1 MKKREMTAVLTV
13 IVMGLS
19 LAACGQG
26 QNQPSADGN
35 AGVNEASGNEDT
47 GADANEEAGA
57 SADGYDLSDCDPV
70 KVVIPT
76 AVSGSALESGY
87 LEQWMDDV
95 KKRSGGKITFD
106 YTNGG
111 ALGSFEELLE
121 GTDSGVYDMS
131 LITLS
136 YYETYV
142 PEAAILSFPFLVQD
156 YDDARDVLNGQVGD
170 WLKEKVLEN
179 TNTGWMGYL
188 MCYFRWMNTSTKI
201 STLEDCQN
209 VLIRVPTTQITI
221 DTFDK
226 MGFSTV
232 PLPFSDIYTA
242 MSTGVV
248 NGVETSGESIYNYG
262 FCDYAKYV
270 CKSNHQPIIESV
282 IYNQDFWNGLP
293 EVYRQIMTDAMKDM
307 LAEEWTASESK
318 EESFSDL
325 LASEK
330 EVTVTEFSEEAMK
343 EIQEVFTDYWYD
355 KAKAISEETSDM
367 LTWEIDVVNN
377 N

>member
-1 MKKREMTAVLTV
+1 MKKRKMTAILTAMA
-13 IVMGLS
+13 MGLS
-19 LAACGQG
+19 LAACGQSR
-26 QNQPSADGN
+26 PSTEGDAGAD
-35 AGVNEASGNEDT
+35 APQTSGNEET
-47 GADANEEAGA
+47 GAEETAGA
-57 SADGYDLSDCDPV
+57 SADGYDLTGCDPV
-70 KVVIPT
+70 KVVLPT

-87 LEQWMDDV
+87 LEQWMEDV
-95 KKRSGGKITFD
+95 TERSGGQITFD

-142 PEAAILSFPFLVQD
+142 PQAAILSFQFLIQD

-170 WLKEKVLEN
+170 WLKNKALEN

-188 MCYFRWMNTSTKI
+188 MCYFRWVNTSTEI

-293 EVYRQIMTDAMKDM
+293 EVYRQIMTDAMEDM
-307 LAEEWTASESK
+307 LAEEWAASESR
-318 EESFSDL
+318 EEGFSDL
-325 LASEK
+325 LVSEK
-330 EVTVTEFSEEAMK
+330 GVTVTEFSEESMK

-355 KAKAISEETSDM
+355 KAKSISEETSEM
-367 LTWEIDVVNN
+367 LTWEIDTVNN

>member
-1 MKKREMTAVLTV
+1 MKKRKMTAILTAMA
-13 IVMGLS
+13 MGLS
-19 LAACGQG
+19 LAACGQSR
-26 QNQPSADGN
+26 PSTEGDAGAD
-35 AGVNEASGNEDT
+35 APQTSGNEET
-47 GADANEEAGA
+47 GAEETAGA
-57 SADGYDLSDCDPV
+57 SADGYDLTGCDPV
-70 KVVIPT
+70 KVVLPT

-87 LEQWMDDV
+87 LEQWMEDV
-95 KKRSGGKITFD
+95 TERSGGQITFD

-142 PEAAILSFPFLVQD
+142 PEAAILSFPFLIQD

-170 WLKEKVLEN
+170 WLKNKALEN

-188 MCYFRWMNTSTKI
+188 MCYFRWVNTSTEI

-293 EVYRQIMTDAMKDM
+293 EVYRQIMTDAMEDM
-307 LAEEWTASESK
+307 LAEEWAASESR
-318 EESFSDL
+318 EEGFSDL
-325 LASEK
+325 LVSEK
-330 EVTVTEFSEEAMK
+330 GVTVTEFSEESMK
-343 EIQEVFTDYWYD
+343 EIQEVFTKYWYD
-355 KAKAISEETSDM
+355 KAKSISEETSEM
-367 LTWEIDVVNN
+367 LTWEIDTVNN

>member
-1 MKKREMTAVLTV
+1 MKKRKMTAILTAMA
-13 IVMGLS
+13 MGLS
-19 LAACGQG
+19 LAACGQSR
-26 QNQPSADGN
+26 PSTEGDAGAD
-35 AGVNEASGNEDT
+35 APQTSGNEET
-47 GADANEEAGA
+47 GSEETAGA
-57 SADGYDLSDCDPV
+57 SADGYDLTGCDPV
-70 KVVIPT
+70 KVVLPT

-87 LEQWMDDV
+87 LEQWMEDV
-95 KKRSGGKITFD
+95 TERSGGQITFD

-142 PEAAILSFPFLVQD
+142 PEAAILSFPFLIQD

-170 WLKEKVLEN
+170 WLKNKALEN

-188 MCYFRWMNTSTKI
+188 MCYFRWVNTSTEI

-293 EVYRQIMTDAMKDM
+293 EVYRQIMTDAMEDM
-307 LAEEWTASESK
+307 LAEEWAASESR
-318 EESFSDL
+318 EEGFSDL
-325 LASEK
+325 LVSEK
-330 EVTVTEFSEEAMK
+330 GVTVTEFSEESMK

-355 KAKAISEETSDM
+355 KAKSISEETSEM
-367 LTWEIDVVNN
+367 LTWEIDTVNN

>member
-1 MKKREMTAVLTV
+1 MKKRKMTAILTAMAV
-13 IVMGLS
+13 GLS
-19 LAACGQG
+19 LAACGQSR
-26 QNQPSADGN
+26 PSTEGDAGAD
-35 AGVNEASGNEDT
+35 APQASGNEET
-47 GADANEEAGA
+47 GAEETAGA
-57 SADGYDLSDCDPV
+57 SADGYDLTGCDPV
-70 KVVIPT
+70 KVVLPT

-95 KKRSGGKITFD
+95 TERSGGQITFD

-142 PEAAILSFPFLVQD
+142 PEAAILSFPFLIQD
-156 YDDARDVLNGQVGD
+156 YDDARDVLNGQMGD
-170 WLKEKVLEN
+170 WLKDKALAN

-188 MCYFRWMNTSTKI
+188 MCYFRWVNTSTEI

-293 EVYRQIMTDAMKDM
+293 EVYRQIMTDAMEDM
-307 LAEEWTASESK
+307 LAEEWAASESK
-318 EESFSDL
+318 EEGFSDL
-325 LASEK
+325 LVSEK
-330 EVTVTEFSEEAMK
+330 GVTVTEFSEESMK

-355 KAKAISEETSDM
+355 KAKSISEETSEM
-367 LTWEIDVVNN
+367 LTWEIDTVNN

>member
-1 MKKREMTAVLTV
+1 MTGVQTCALPISTE
-13 IVMGLS
+13 GD
-19 LAACGQG
+19 AG
-26 QNQPSADGN
+26 AD
-35 AGVNEASGNEDT
+35 APQTSGNEET
-47 GADANEEAGA
+47 GAEETAGA
-57 SADGYDLSDCDPV
+57 SADGYDLTGCDPV
-70 KVVIPT
+70 KVVLPT

-87 LEQWMDDV
+87 LEQWMEDV
-95 KKRSGGKITFD
+95 TERSGGQITFD

-142 PEAAILSFPFLVQD
+142 PEAAILSFPFLIQD

-170 WLKEKVLEN
+170 WLKNKALEN

-188 MCYFRWMNTSTKI
+188 MCYFRWVNTSTEI

-293 EVYRQIMTDAMKDM
+293 EVYRQIMTDAMEDM
-307 LAEEWTASESK
+307 LAEEWAASESR
-318 EESFSDL
+318 EEGFSDL
-325 LASEK
+325 LVSEK
-330 EVTVTEFSEEAMK
+330 GVTVTEFSEESMK

-355 KAKAISEETSDM
+355 KAKSISEETSEM
-367 LTWEIDVVNN
+367 LTWEIDTVNN

>member
-1 MKKREMTAVLTV
+1 MKKRKMTAILTAMA
-13 IVMGLS
+13 MGLS
-19 LAACGQG
+19 LAACGQSR
-26 QNQPSADGN
+26 PSTEGDAGAD
-35 AGVNEASGNEDT
+35 APQTSGNEET
-47 GADANEEAGA
+47 GAEETAGA
-57 SADGYDLSDCDPV
+57 SADGYDLTGCDPV
-70 KVVIPT
+70 KVVLPT

-87 LEQWMDDV
+87 LEQWMEDV
-95 KKRSGGKITFD
+95 TERSGGQITFD

-142 PEAAILSFPFLVQD
+142 PEAAILSFPFLIQD

-170 WLKEKVLEN
+170 WLKNKALEN

-188 MCYFRWMNTSTKI
+188 MCYFRWVNTSTEI

-293 EVYRQIMTDAMKDM
+293 EVYRQIMTDAMEDM
-307 LAEEWTASESK
+307 LAEEWAASESR
-318 EESFSDL
+318 EEGFSDL
-325 LASEK
+325 LVSEK
-330 EVTVTEFSEEAMK
+330 GVTVTEFSEESMK

-355 KAKAISEETSDM
+355 KAKSISEETSEM
-367 LTWEIDVVNN
+367 LTWEIDTVINN
-377 N
+377 

>member
-1 MKKREMTAVLTV
+1 MKKRKMTAILTAMA
-13 IVMGLS
+13 MGLS
-19 LAACGQG
+19 LAACGQSR
-26 QNQPSADGN
+26 PSTEGDAGAD
-35 AGVNEASGNEDT
+35 APQTSGNEET
-47 GADANEEAGA
+47 GAEETAGA
-57 SADGYDLSDCDPV
+57 SADGYDLTGCDPV
-70 KVVIPT
+70 KVVLPT

-95 KKRSGGKITFD
+95 TERSGGQITFD

-142 PEAAILSFPFLVQD
+142 PEAAILSFPFLIQD

-170 WLKEKVLEN
+170 WLKNKALEN

-188 MCYFRWMNTSTKI
+188 MCYFRWVNTSTEI

-293 EVYRQIMTDAMKDM
+293 EVYRQIMTDAMEDM
-307 LAEEWTASESK
+307 LAEEWAASESR
-318 EESFSDL
+318 EEGFSDL
-325 LASEK
+325 LVSEK
-330 EVTVTEFSEEAMK
+330 GVTVTEFSEESMK

-355 KAKAISEETSDM
+355 KAKSISEETSEM
-367 LTWEIDVVNN
+367 LTWEIDTVNN

>member
-1 MKKREMTAVLTV
+1 MKKRKMTAILTAMA
-13 IVMGLS
+13 MGLS
-19 LAACGQG
+19 LAACGQSR
-26 QNQPSADGN
+26 PSTEGDAGAD
-35 AGVNEASGNEDT
+35 APQTSGNEET
-47 GADANEEAGA
+47 GAEETAGA
-57 SADGYDLSDCDPV
+57 SADGYDLTGCDPV
-70 KVVIPT
+70 KVVLPT

-87 LEQWMDDV
+87 LEQWMEDV
-95 KKRSGGKITFD
+95 TERSGGQITFD

-142 PEAAILSFPFLVQD
+142 PEAAILSFPFLIQD

-170 WLKEKVLEN
+170 WLKNKALEN

-188 MCYFRWMNTSTKI
+188 MCYFRWVNTSTEI

-293 EVYRQIMTDAMKDM
+293 EVYRQIMTDAMEDM
-307 LAEEWTASESK
+307 LAEEWAASESR
-318 EESFSDL
+318 EEGFSDL
-325 LASEK
+325 LVSEK
-330 EVTVTEFSEEAMK
+330 GVTVTEFSEESMK

-355 KAKAISEETSDM
+355 KAKSISEETSEM
-367 LTWEIDVVNN
+367 LTWEIDTVNN

>member
-1 MKKREMTAVLTV
+1 MKKKKIGVLLMAAVIGTSLIGCGKSGTTATENVTDK
-13 IVMGLS
+13 
-19 LAACGQG
+19 AEAE
-26 QNQPSADGN
+26 
-35 AGVNEASGNEDT
+35 NEA
-47 GADANEEAGA
+47 EEAAESNTA
-57 SADGYDLSDCDPV
+57 SDGTYDLSGCDSV
-70 KVVIPT
+70 KIVLPT
-76 AVSGSALESGY
+76 AVSGSALESEY
-87 LEQWMDDV
+87 LEHWMEDV
-95 KKRSGGKITFD
+95 TARSNGLITFD

-111 ALGSFEELLE
+111 ALGSFDELLE

-142 PEAAILSFPFLVQD
+142 PEASILSFPFLIQD
-156 YDDARDVLNGQVGD
+156 YEDARDVLNGKLGN
-170 WLKEKVLEN
+170 WLKDKALEN

-188 MCYFRWMNTSTKI
+188 MCYFRWINTSTEI
-201 STLEDCQN
+201 RTVEDCKD

-248 NGVETSGESIYNYG
+248 NGVETSGESVYNYG

-270 CKSNHQPIIESV
+270 CKANHQPIIESV

-293 EVYRQIMTDAMKDM
+293 EVYRQIMTDAMEDM
-307 LAEEWTASESK
+307 LAEEWAASEEK
-318 EESFSDL
+318 EEGFCDL
-325 LASEK
+325 LTSEK
-330 EVTVTEFSEEAMK
+330 GVTVTEFTDDAK
-343 EIQEVFTDYWYD
+343 AKLQEMFTEYWYD
-355 KAKAISEETSDM
+355 KAASISEETAEM
-367 LTWEIDVVNN
+367 LTWEIETVNKN
-377 N
+377 

>member
-1 MKKREMTAVLTV
+1 MKKRKMTAILTAMA
-13 IVMGLS
+13 MGLS
-19 LAACGQG
+19 LAACGQSR
-26 QNQPSADGN
+26 PSTEGDAGAD
-35 AGVNEASGNEDT
+35 APQTSGNEET
-47 GADANEEAGA
+47 GAEETAGA
-57 SADGYDLSDCDPV
+57 SADGYDLTGCDPV
-70 KVVIPT
+70 KVVLPT

-87 LEQWMDDV
+87 LEQWMEDV
-95 KKRSGGKITFD
+95 TERSGGQITFD

-142 PEAAILSFPFLVQD
+142 PEAAILSFPFLIQD

-170 WLKEKVLEN
+170 WLKNKALEN

-188 MCYFRWMNTSTKI
+188 MCYFRWVNTSTEI

-293 EVYRQIMTDAMKDM
+293 EVYRQIMTDAMEDM
-307 LAEEWTASESK
+307 LAEEWAASESR

-325 LASEK
+325 LVSEK
-330 EVTVTEFSEEAMK
+330 GVTVTEFSEESMK

-355 KAKAISEETSDM
+355 KAKSISEETSEM
-367 LTWEIDVVNN
+367 LTWEIDTVNN

>member
-1 MKKREMTAVLTV
+1 MPGILTGEMAIPSQSRVL
-13 IVMGLS
+13 IRR
-19 LAACGQG
+19 
-26 QNQPSADGN
+26 
-35 AGVNEASGNEDT
+35 
-47 GADANEEAGA
+47 
-57 SADGYDLSDCDPV
+57 
-70 KVVIPT
+70 
-76 AVSGSALESGY
+76 
-87 LEQWMDDV
+87 
-95 KKRSGGKITFD
+95 RS
-106 YTNGG
+106 
-111 ALGSFEELLE
+111 S
-121 GTDSGVYDMS
+121 SRVYGCSRSMN
-131 LITLS
+131 
-136 YYETYV
+136 
-142 PEAAILSFPFLVQD
+142 
-156 YDDARDVLNGQVGD
+156 VLNGQVGD
-170 WLKEKVLEN
+170 WLKEKVLKN

-248 NGVETSGESIYNYG
+248 NGVETSGESIYN
-262 FCDYAKYV
+262 
-270 CKSNHQPIIESV
+270 
-282 IYNQDFWNGLP
+282 QDFWNGLP
-293 EVYRQIMTDAMKDM
+293 EVYRQIMMDAMKDM

-343 EIQEVFTDYWYD
+343 EIQEAFTDYWYD

>member
-1 MKKREMTAVLTV
+1 MKKRKMTAILTAMA
-13 IVMGLS
+13 MGLS
-19 LAACGQG
+19 LAACGQSR
-26 QNQPSADGN
+26 PSTEGDAGAD
-35 AGVNEASGNEDT
+35 APQTSGNEET
-47 GADANEEAGA
+47 GAEETAGA
-57 SADGYDLSDCDPV
+57 SADGYDLTGCDPV
-70 KVVIPT
+70 KVVLPT

-87 LEQWMDDV
+87 LEQWMEDV
-95 KKRSGGKITFD
+95 TERSGGQITFD

-142 PEAAILSFPFLVQD
+142 PEAAILSFPFLIQD

-170 WLKEKVLEN
+170 WLKNKALEN

-188 MCYFRWMNTSTKI
+188 MCYFRWVNTSTEI

-293 EVYRQIMTDAMKDM
+293 EVYRQIMTDAMEDM
-307 LAEEWTASESK
+307 LAEEWAASESR
-318 EESFSDL
+318 EEGFSDL
-325 LASEK
+325 LVSEK
-330 EVTVTEFSEEAMK
+330 GVTVTEFSEESMK

-355 KAKAISEETSDM
+355 KAKSISEETSEM
-367 LTWEIDVVNN
+367 LTWEIGRAHV
-377 N
+377 

>member
-1 MKKREMTAVLTV
+1 MKMKKMMALFLVAS
-13 IVMGLS
+13 MCFG
-19 LAACGQG
+19 LAACGKSETAKTE
-26 QNQPSADGN
+26 QPAEKPAEETAEAEETAPSDG
-35 AGVNEASGNEDT
+35 D
-47 GADANEEAGA
+47 
-57 SADGYDLSDCDPV
+57 YDLTGCEAV
-70 KVVIPT
+70 KVTLPT

-87 LEQWMDDV
+87 LEQWMADV
-95 KKRSGGKITFD
+95 TERSNGLITFD

-111 ALGSFEELLE
+111 ALGSFDELLE

-142 PEAAILSFPFLVQD
+142 PEAAILSFPFLIQD
-156 YDDARDVLNGQVGD
+156 YNDARDVLNGELGD
-170 WLKEKVLEN
+170 WLKGKVLEN

-188 MCYFRWMNTSTKI
+188 MCYFRYINTSTEIK
-201 STLEDCQN
+201 EVADCKD

-248 NGVETSGESIYNYG
+248 NGVETSGESVYNYG

-282 IYNQDFWNGLP
+282 IYNQDFWNRLP
-293 EVYRQIMTDAMKDM
+293 EVYRQIMTDAMDDM
-307 LAEEWTASESK
+307 LVEEWAASEEK
-318 EESFSDL
+318 EAGFCDL
-325 LASEK
+325 LEAEK
-330 EVTVTEFSEEAMK
+330 GVTVTEFSAEAKK
-343 EIQEVFTDYWYD
+343 ELQEIFTDYWYE
-355 KAKAISEETSDM
+355 KASSINQETADM
-367 LTWEIDVVNN
+367 LAWEIDTVNN

>member
-1 MKKREMTAVLTV
+1 MKKRKMTAILTAMA
-13 IVMGLS
+13 MGLS
-19 LAACGQG
+19 LAACGQSR
-26 QNQPSADGN
+26 PSTEGDAGAD
-35 AGVNEASGNEDT
+35 APQTSGNEET
-47 GADANEEAGA
+47 GAEETAGA
-57 SADGYDLSDCDPV
+57 SADGYDLTGCDPV
-70 KVVIPT
+70 KVVLPT

-87 LEQWMDDV
+87 LEQWMEDV
-95 KKRSGGKITFD
+95 TERSGGQITFD

-142 PEAAILSFPFLVQD
+142 PEAAILSFPFLIQD

-170 WLKEKVLEN
+170 WLKNKALEN

-188 MCYFRWMNTSTKI
+188 MCYFRWVNTSTEI

-293 EVYRQIMTDAMKDM
+293 EVYRQIMTDAMEDM
-307 LAEEWTASESK
+307 LAEEWAASESR
-318 EESFSDL
+318 EEGFSDL
-325 LASEK
+325 LVSEK
-330 EVTVTEFSEEAMK
+330 GVTVTEFSEEPMK

-355 KAKAISEETSDM
+355 KAKSISEETSEM
-367 LTWEIDVVNN
+367 LTWEIDTVNN

>member
-1 MKKREMTAVLTV
+1 MKRRKIMALFISVV
-13 IVMGLS
+13 VGLS
-19 LAACGQG
+19 AVGCGQSE
-26 QNQPSADGN
+26 QPQE
-35 AGVNEASGNEDT
+35 VKTENEAMEETEKEEGKEAEAASGGTYNLE
-47 GADANEEAGA
+47 GCDA
-57 SADGYDLSDCDPV
+57 V

-76 AVSGSALESGY
+76 AVSGSALESVY
-87 LEQWMDDV
+87 LEQWMEDV
-95 KKRSGGKITFD
+95 TAKSEGLITFD

-111 ALGSFEELLE
+111 ALGSFDELLE

-142 PEAAILSFPFLVQD
+142 PEAEILSFPFLIQD
-156 YDDARDVLNGQVGD
+156 YDDARDVLNGQMGD
-170 WLKEKVLEN
+170 WLKEKASEK

-188 MCYFRWMNTSTKI
+188 MCYFRWINTSTEI
-201 STLEDCQN
+201 STLEDCKD

-248 NGVETSGESIYNYG
+248 NGVETSGESVYNYG

-282 IYNQDFWNGLP
+282 IYNQDFWNNLP
-293 EVYRQIMTDAMKDM
+293 EVYRQIMTDSMEEM
-307 LAEEWTASESK
+307 IEEEWKASEEK
-318 EESFSDL
+318 EEGFCEL
-325 LASEK
+325 LTNEK
-330 EVTVTEFSEEAMK
+330 DVTITEFSDETKAELQEMFKAYWNEKAEA
-343 EIQEVFTDYWYD
+343 IG
-355 KAKAISEETSDM
+355 SEAVDM
-367 LTWEIDVVNN
+367 LNWEIDTVNKN
-377 N
+377 

>member
-1 MKKREMTAVLTV
+1 MKKRKMTAILTAMA
-13 IVMGLS
+13 MGLS
-19 LAACGQG
+19 LAACGQSR
-26 QNQPSADGN
+26 PSTEGDAGAD
-35 AGVNEASGNEDT
+35 APQTSGNEET
-47 GADANEEAGA
+47 GAEETAGA
-57 SADGYDLSDCDPV
+57 SADGYDLTGCDPV
-70 KVVIPT
+70 KVVLPT

-87 LEQWMDDV
+87 LEQWMEDV
-95 KKRSGGKITFD
+95 TERSGGQITFD

-142 PEAAILSFPFLVQD
+142 PEAAILSFPFLIQD

-170 WLKEKVLEN
+170 WLKNKALEN

-188 MCYFRWMNTSTKI
+188 MCYFRWVNTSTEI

-293 EVYRQIMTDAMKDM
+293 EVYRQIMTDAMEDM
-307 LAEEWTASESK
+307 LAEEWAASESR
-318 EESFSDL
+318 EEGFSDL
-325 LASEK
+325 LVSEK
-330 EVTVTEFSEEAMK
+330 GVTVTEFSEESMK

-355 KAKAISEETSDM
+355 KAKSIS
-367 LTWEIDVVNN
+367 VVWS
-377 N
+377 

>member
-1 MKKREMTAVLTV
+1 MKKRKMTAILTAMA
-13 IVMGLS
+13 MGLS
-19 LAACGQG
+19 LAACGQSR
-26 QNQPSADGN
+26 PSTEGDAGAD
-35 AGVNEASGNEDT
+35 APQTSGNEET
-47 GADANEEAGA
+47 GAEETAGA
-57 SADGYDLSDCDPV
+57 SADGYDLTGCDPV
-70 KVVIPT
+70 KVVLPT

-87 LEQWMDDV
+87 LEQWMEDV
-95 KKRSGGKITFD
+95 TERSGGQITFD

-142 PEAAILSFPFLVQD
+142 PEAAILSFPFLIKD

-170 WLKEKVLEN
+170 WLKNKALEN

-188 MCYFRWMNTSTKI
+188 MCYFRWVNTSTEI

-293 EVYRQIMTDAMKDM
+293 EVYRQIMTDAMEDM
-307 LAEEWTASESK
+307 LAEEWAASESR
-318 EESFSDL
+318 EEGFSDL
-325 LASEK
+325 LVSEK
-330 EVTVTEFSEEAMK
+330 GVTVTEFSEESMK

-355 KAKAISEETSDM
+355 KAKSISEETSEM
-367 LTWEIDVVNN
+367 LTWEIDTVNN